1 MPSLSPS
8 SVIVDVQQG
17 SSIAP
22 INFTQTV
29 LDMLDVLR
37 AGSPG
42 VE

>member
-1 MPSLSPS
+1 MPSLS
-8 SVIVDVQQG
+8 SVIVGAQQG

-37 AGSPG
+37 GGSPG